1 MTRPFFGCVLFAL
14 PLLAFVACGDESAI
28 NVNSVKQIAA
38 DDEAQDDD
46 DSNNSDTPVSSE
58 KQSSKSSSSTKSS
71 SSAKAVSS
79 ENDEVDSVDDLPRC
93 SIKREGVEIYVKEN
107 KTLYTCEDGE
117 WIAEKK
123 TPEDSKKSSS
133 SEADDAPK
141 SSSSVIYLDVDF
153 SSSSAKVTTVPVTG
167 LGSCQPVTP
176 VINKGESVTWEFSPN
191 ASFGYNVVDFVTTTT
206 YDWNFRGVTA
216 DGSGIGVKSGA
227 VTYAASG
234 SYNAS
239 VTVTMRDGASE
250 TIACQPLHVNG
261 DPITGCKCDPVG
273 VTGSVDYTATPDV
286 TWSVTGCMTASTPLT
301 YYWNGA
307 DGSESF
313 TYSFTAA
320 TASYAPTLK
329 IGNADNTL
337 IDVECPAV
345 KVTEG
350 PEYVFKERGLD
361 GRVKL
366 PSGYSK
372 VVLTYDVSNFGYLSC
387 NIDRYDSS
395 SGCLNGTVNGISL
408 KGCDFVATTLPSTM
422 TAVGTVFEFE
432 LDVPASCSVE

>member
-1 MTRPFFGCVLFAL
+1 MKRPFFGCVLFAL

-46 DSNNSDTPVSSE
+46 DSKNSDTPVSSE

-71 SSAKAVSS
+71 SSAKAESS

-107 KTLYTCEDGE
+107 KTHYTCEDGE

-133 SEADDAPK
+133 SEADEAPK

-153 SSSSAKVTTVPVTG
+153 SSSSTKVTTVPVTG

-176 VINKGESVTWEFSPN
+176 VINKGESTKWKFSANVASDRN
-191 ASFGYNVVDFVTTTT
+191 AFDFVKAT
-206 YDWNFRGVTA
+206 YAWNFGAGATPATDATSGTSAAISYANSGV
-216 DGSGIGVKSGA
+216 A
-227 VTYAASG
+227 V
-234 SYNAS
+234 AS
-239 VTVTMRDGASE
+239 VTVTMPDGSFE
-250 TIACQPLHVNG
+250 TVQCEPLQVNG

-329 IGNADNTL
+329 VGNADNSI
-337 IDVECPAV
+337 IDVTCSAV

-350 PEYVFKERGLD
+350 PEYEIAVRGSD
-361 GRVKL
+361 GEIDL
-366 PSGYSK
+366 PMGISMVHLNIPKNEFFNNCMIRCKSDNGQF
-372 VVLTYDVSNFGYLSC
+372 TVSIDELSAQSAYYVSVRLPDGSC
-387 NIDRYDSS
+387 NDQM
-395 SGCLNGTVNGISL
+395 V
-408 KGCDFVATTLPSTM
+408 
-422 TAVGTVFEFE
+422 EFE
-432 LDVPASCSVE
+432 LSSPARCSVE